1 MLDAVRFAGYMA
13 AGAVV
18 TLYNNRNITPQLA
31 YADGQGKMGREA
43 LAEEDPTLAVERG
56 RRQLAQGAEGLVHAV
71 FMYEGEF
78 DFEGAKGDAVFLEVR
93 TYGESPAALF
103 MAVPYRRTT
112 QLQVFRPK
120 FLAVEQVEEKDL
132 PVLSQG
138 FFHGI
143 ENHEDGATIW
153 SASMTL

>member
-1 MLDAVRFAGYMA
+1 MLDAVRFAGYLA
-13 AGAVV
+13 AGAVT
-18 TLYNNRNITPQLA
+18 TLYNNRDITPTLA
-31 YADGQGKMGREA
+31 YANAEGKMGRDA
-43 LAEEDPTLAVERG
+43 LPDEDPNLAVERG

-71 FMYEGEF
+71 FVYEGEF
-78 DFEGAKGDAVFLEVR
+78 DFDDAKGDAIFLEVR
-93 TYGESPAALF
+93 TYGEAPAALF

-120 FLAVEQVEEKDL
+120 FLAVEHIEEKDL

-143 ENHEDGATIW
+143 ENHEEGATIW